1 MMNTNVPSNIFRG
14 YDIRGLAD
22 TELTDDN
29 VISIARAYATYLIGR
44 RIYDTVLG
52 RDCRLSSPRINEIVV
67 RELIESGITV
77 FDIGMSISQ
86 IAYWASYYF
95 RSKGLMMIT
104 ASHNPKE
111 YNGFKFGT
119 GFSETMV
126 TEEIIAFKELVQK
139 GEFSKLDKKGEHIE
153 KEVFKEYAEDLFRR
167 VPKTSIGKFKVVVD
181 SLSGST
187 GPYLPEILR
196 MAGCEVVEKNTT
208 PDGNFPTGTP
218 DPTESEHLERL
229 AKDVVNEGADLGFS
243 YDTDGDRVGIVDNK
257 GGILWNDTLVSIFA
271 RDILEFMPGSS
282 IVFNTLCSK
291 QVSEIIESDGG
302 KPVIWMTGH
311 SFIKAKVREI
321 GAPFGGEL
329 SGHFFFMDN
338 FYGHDDGAIASLR
351 VLAYLTRRGKSLSE
365 VVDELPKYISSPE
378 IKLGLADE
386 VKFQLINN
394 EIKKDIENL
403 YPDGEYITIDGVRVD
418 TKDSMLIIRAS
429 QNGPYITIKF
439 EAKKQEDYDQMKKQI
454 ESMLKKYEQIKFDE
468 GINIHAFK

>member
-1 MMNTNVPSNIFRG
+1 MKISDNIFRG

-22 TELTDDN
+22 TELSDEN
-29 VISIARAYATYLIGR
+29 VVTISRGYATYLISR

-52 RDCRLSSPRINEIVV
+52 RDCRLSSPRIHKIVV
-67 RELIESGITV
+67 KELIESGITV
-77 FDIGMSISQ
+77 YDIGMTITQ
-86 IAYWASYYF
+86 MAYWASYYF

-111 YNGFKFGT
+111 YNGFKLGT

-126 TEEIIAFKELVQK
+126 TEEIIAFRDLVQK
-139 GEFSKLDKKGEHIE
+139 GEFKSLDKKGEYIE
-153 KEVFKEYAEDLFRR
+153 QDVFKEYMVDLFRR
-167 VPKTSIGKFKVVVD
+167 VPTSTIGKFKVVVD

-187 GPYLPEILR
+187 GPFLPEILR
-196 MAGCEVVEKNTT
+196 MAGCEVVERNTK

-229 AKDVVNEGADLGFS
+229 AKDVVKEGADLGFS

-257 GGILWNDTLVSIFA
+257 GNLLWNDILVSIFA
-271 RDILEFMPGSS
+271 RDVLEFMPGSS

-291 QVSEIIESDGG
+291 QVSEIIELDGG

-321 GAPFGGEL
+321 RAPFGGEL

-378 IKLGLADE
+378 IKLGLADD

-394 EIKKDIENL
+394 EIKRDIENL
-403 YPDGEYITIDGVRVD
+403 YPDGEYITIDGVRMD
-418 TKDSMLIIRAS
+418 TRDRMLIIRAS

-439 EAKKQEDYDQMKKQI
+439 EAKQQADYNEMKTQI
-454 ESMLKKYEQIKFDE
+454 EAMLKKYDQIKFDE
-468 GINIHAFK
+468 GVNIHAFK

>member
-1 MMNTNVPSNIFRG
+1 MKVPDNIFRG

-22 TELTDDN
+22 TELTNEN
-29 VISIARAYATYLIGR
+29 VVAIAQGYATYLIGR
-44 RIYDTVLG
+44 RIYDTILG
-52 RDCRLSSPRINEIVV
+52 RDCRLSSPRIHEIVV

-77 FDIGMSISQ
+77 YDIGMTISQ
-86 IAYWASYYF
+86 MTYWASYYF

-111 YNGFKFGT
+111 YNGFKLGT

-126 TEEIIAFKELVQK
+126 TEEIIAFKDIVQK
-139 GEFSKLDKKGEHIE
+139 GKFKKLDKKGEHIE
-153 KEVFKEYAEDLFRR
+153 KDVFKEYMEDLFRR
-167 VPKTSIGKFKVVVD
+167 VPPHTIGKFKVVVD

-187 GPYLPEILR
+187 GPFLPEILR
-196 MAGCEVVEKNTT
+196 MAGCVVVEKNTV

-229 AKDVVNEGADLGFS
+229 AKDVVKEGADLGFS

-257 GGILWNDTLVSIFA
+257 GNLLWNDTLVSIFA
-271 RDILEFMPGSS
+271 RDVLEFMPGSS

-291 QVSEIIESDGG
+291 QVSEVIVSDGG

-351 VLAYLTRRGKSLSE
+351 ILAYLTRREKSLAE
-365 VVDELPKYISSPE
+365 VVAELPQYISSPE
-378 IKLGLADE
+378 IKLGLADNI
-386 VKFQLINN
+386 KFKLIEN
-394 EIKKDIENL
+394 EIQQDIRKL
-403 YPDGEYITIDGVRVD
+403 YPDAEYVTIDGVRMD
-418 TKDSMLIIRAS
+418 TEDRMLIIRAS

-439 EAKKQEDYDQMKKQI
+439 EAKHQEDYDQMKTQI
-454 ESMLKKYEQIKFDE
+454 ETMLKKYDQIKFDE
-468 GINIHAFK
+468 GVNIHAFM

>member
-1 MMNTNVPSNIFRG
+1 MKVSDNIFRG

-22 TELTDDN
+22 TELSDEN
-29 VISIARAYATYLIGR
+29 VVTISRGYATYLISR
-44 RIYDTVLG
+44 RIYDTILG
-52 RDCRLSSPRINEIVV
+52 RDCRLSGPRIHKIVV
-67 RELIESGITV
+67 KELIESGITV
-77 FDIGMSISQ
+77 YDIGMTITQ
-86 IAYWASYYF
+86 MAYWASYYF
-95 RSKGLMMIT
+95 RSKGLIMIT

-111 YNGFKFGT
+111 YNGFKLGT

-126 TEEIIAFKELVQK
+126 TEEIIAFRDLVQK
-139 GEFSKLDKKGEHIE
+139 GEFKSLDKKGEYIE
-153 KEVFKEYAEDLFRR
+153 KDVFKEYMVDLFRK
-167 VPKTSIGKFKVVVD
+167 VPTSTIGKFKVVVD

-187 GPYLPEILR
+187 GPFLPEILR
-196 MAGCEVVEKNTT
+196 MAGCEVIEKNTT

-229 AKDVVNEGADLGFS
+229 ARDVVKEGADLGFS

-257 GGILWNDTLVSIFA
+257 GNLLWNDILVSIFA
-271 RDILEFMPGSS
+271 RDVLEFMPGSS

-291 QVSEIIESDGG
+291 QVSEIIELDGG

-365 VVDELPKYISSPE
+365 VVNELPKYISSPE
-378 IKLGLADE
+378 IKLGLADD

-394 EIKKDIENL
+394 EIKRDIENL
-403 YPDGEYITIDGVRVD
+403 YPDGEYITIDGVRMD
-418 TKDSMLIIRAS
+418 TRDRMLIIRAS

-439 EAKKQEDYDQMKKQI
+439 EAKQQADYNEMKTQI
-454 ESMLKKYEQIKFDE
+454 EAMLKKYDQIKFDE
-468 GINIHAFK
+468 GVNIHAFK